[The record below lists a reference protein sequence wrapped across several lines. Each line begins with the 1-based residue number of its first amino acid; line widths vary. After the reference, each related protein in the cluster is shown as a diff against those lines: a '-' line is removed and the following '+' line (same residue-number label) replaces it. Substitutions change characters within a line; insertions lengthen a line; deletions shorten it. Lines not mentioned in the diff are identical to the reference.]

1 MLKYSEFF
9 EKREK
14 SNENVAASTKV
25 AAPTIGFDLVNVKA
39 TKDKNFKTTKATN
52 KEPKTPQTK
61 EPKTPTPKMEIVKFN
76 GKIVEIPKL
85 LKPSLSIKIFESK
98 NIDKN
103 KLHYIVSEQKDSI
116 VILKYNTET
125 EIKLNEFT
133 QILLEYYKKHSKMDM
148 SKVIVEGSDNY
159 SIIKNIEDPT
169 LLTIIKE
176 DLIKLLR

>member
-9 EKREK
+9 EKKQEE
-14 SNENVAASTKV
+14 SNENVAAFTKT

-39 TKDKNFKTTKATN
+39 TKEKSKSTN

-76 GKIVEIPKL
+76 GKVAEIPKL

-103 KLHYIVSEQKDSI
+103 KLHYIVSEQKNSI
-116 VILKYNTET
+116 VVLKYNIET
-125 EIKLNEFT
+125 EVKLNEFT
-133 QILLEYYKKHSKMDM
+133 QILLEYYKKHSKMDI